1 MKNIYIPFLLSVS
14 FFLFF
19 SCKKNDPPQDLSF
32 LLGENYYPLNVGKYI
47 VYELDTITWFTPSGT
62 NCIFQTDTCHSFL
75 KEEIIGIDVDD
86 EGNTNFIL
94 ERYVRDDWNEDWQI
108 KDVWNISKSDGT
120 IERVEENLRFIKMV
134 FPVDDGLRWEGNA
147 FIDPNISNSFN
158 GNSIKTYEFWDND
171 YFYSDVDQAEQIG
184 NLTFDS
190 IATIIQSD
198 NENTQLFNYR
208 YSVEKYARDIGLVY
222 KEMRILDH
230 NCCAFHPDT
239 LQPCHDLPWEEK
251 AERGFKLV
259 QKVLEYN

>member
-1 MKNIYIPFLLSVS
+1 M
-14 FFLFF
+14 
-19 SCKKNDPPQDLSF
+19 
-32 LLGENYYPLNVGKYI
+32 
-47 VYELDTITWFTPSGT
+47 
-62 NCIFQTDTCHSFL
+62 
-75 KEEIIGIDVDD
+75 
-86 EGNTNFIL
+86 

-208 YSVEKYARDIGLVY
+208 YSVEKYARDIGLAVSY
-222 KEMRILDH
+222 THL
-230 NCCAFHPDT
+230 T
-239 LQPCHDLPWEEK
+239 LPTK
-251 AERGFKLV
+251 A
-259 QKVLEYN
+259 